1 MATAKCKGNSREVH
15 SVDDI
20 IEFARENGYSQFVVL
35 QDGNKVSP
43 SNINFGNGEIQ
54 ILPYDKWASVVVDFK
69 YLRVTVPDGSRVEIK
84 SADEV
89 AIGAMEQVMQ
99 ECSDEADYEEDE
111 PDTSEAYEEDEPD
124 TSGWL

>member
-20 IEFARENGYSQFVVL
+20 IEFARENGYSQFVVV
-35 QDGNKVSP
+35 QDGCKVSP
-43 SNINFGNGEIQ
+43 STINFGNGEIQ
-54 ILPYDKWASVVVDFK
+54 ILPYDKWASVAIDFK
-69 YLRVTVPDGSRVEIK
+69 YFRITVPDGSRVEIK
-84 SADEV
+84 S
-89 AIGAMEQVMQ
+89 AMEQVMQ

-111 PDTSEAYEEDEPD
+111 PDISEAYPDTSEAYEEDEPD

>member
-20 IEFARENGYSQFVVL
+20 IEFARENGYSQFVVV
-35 QDGNKVSP
+35 QDGCKVSP
-43 SNINFGNGEIQ
+43 STINFGNGEIQ
-54 ILPYDKWASVVVDFK
+54 ILPYDKWASVAIDFK
-69 YLRVTVPDGSRVEIK
+69 YFRVTVPDGSKVEIK
-84 SADEV
+84 SANEV

-99 ECSDEADYEEDE
+99 ESSEECEDDY
-111 PDTSEAYEEDEPD
+111 DEPD

>member
-1 MATAKCKGNSREVH
+1 MATAKCKGNSRQVN

-20 IEFARENGYSQFVVL
+20 VEFARENGYSQFIVL

-43 SNINFGNGEIQ
+43 SSINFNDGEIQ
-54 ILPYDKWASVVVDFK
+54 ILPYDKWASVAIDFK
-69 YLRVTVPDGSRVEIK
+69 YFRVTVPDGSRVEIK
-84 SADEV
+84 S
-89 AIGAMEQVMQ
+89 AMEQVMQ

>member
-1 MATAKCKGNSREVH
+1 MATAKCKGNSRQVN

-20 IEFARENGYSQFVVL
+20 VEFARENGYSQFIVL

-43 SNINFGNGEIQ
+43 SSINFNDGEIQ
-54 ILPYDKWASVVVDFK
+54 ILPYDKWASVSVKVGEYK
-69 YLRVTVPDGSRVEIK
+69 ITVPDGSSVEIK
-84 SADEV
+84 DKNHIAVNVIEPSEEV
-89 AIGAMEQVMQ
+89 
-99 ECSDEADYEEDE
+99 SYDDYEEDE

>member
-1 MATAKCKGNSREVH
+1 MATAKCKGNSRQVN

-20 IEFARENGYSQFVVL
+20 VEFARENGYSQFIVL

-43 SNINFGNGEIQ
+43 SSINFNDGEIQ
-54 ILPYDKWASVVVDFK
+54 ILPYDKWASVAIDFK
-69 YLRVTVPDGSRVEIK
+69 YFRVTVPDGSKVEIK
-84 SADEV
+84 SANEV

-99 ECSDEADYEEDE
+99 ESSEECEDDY
-111 PDTSEAYEEDEPD
+111 DEPD

>member
-20 IEFARENGYSQFVVL
+20 IEFARENGYSQFVVV
-35 QDGNKVSP
+35 QDGCKVSP
-43 SNINFGNGEIQ
+43 STINFGNGEIQ
-54 ILPYDKWASVVVDFK
+54 ILPYDKWASVAVDFK
-69 YLRVTVPDGSRVEIK
+69 YFRVTVPDGSRVEIK

-89 AIGAMEQVMQ
+89 AK
-99 ECSDEADYEEDE
+99 CSDEADYEEDE